1 MAFEK
6 CMNFAGR
13 DIGEII
19 HVIKAFKKY
28 FTDFHIAKV
37 KPL

>member
-1 MAFEK
+1 
-6 CMNFAGR
+6 MNFAGR

-19 HVIKAFKKY
+19 HDIKAFKKY
-28 FTDFHIAKV
+28 LTDFQVAKV